1 MVTGKAA
8 RRKQSKLRAG
18 GERMTMDD
26 LAALAGVSKV
36 TVSRALSDNELVA
49 PATRKKVQDLAAQH
63 GYKVNLHARN
73 LRLQKSYTVAVVVE
87 MTPSP
92 ERPMSDPYP
101 LEILGGISQ
110 ALASAGYNLLLTTG
124 RGSREDQIHAADG
137 AILLGQGMDD
147 AAVRRVAESGV
158 PFVVWGAPRREQAY
172 VVVGSDNEQGG
183 ALAAERLLALGRRRL
198 VFLGDTSHAE
208 LAARLSGYR
217 RVIEAAGA
225 RLAASLIC
233 PFTFAGGFNA
243 VESLLAQDSRTQDPK
258 PFDGLFCG
266 SDLVAMGAIR
276 SLTDHGLSVP
286 DDVSVIG
293 YDDTPMA
300 ANFVPPLTSIHQ
312 NWREGGILLG
322 QKILSLIDGHQPTSE
337 VMPASI
343 SVRIS

>member
-1 MVTGKAA
+1 MSIKAVK
-8 RRKQSKLRAG
+8 RKKTRTRPG
-18 GERMTMDD
+18 GDRMTMDD
-26 LAALAGVSKV
+26 LAAIAGVSKV
-36 TVSRALSDNELVA
+36 TISRALSDNELVA
-49 PATRKKVQDLAAQH
+49 PATRKKIQDLAAQH

-87 MTPSP
+87 MTPSA

-124 RGSREDQIHAADG
+124 RGSREEQIHSADG
-137 AILLGQGMDD
+137 AILLGQGLHDD
-147 AAVRRVAESGV
+147 AVRRLAESGV
-158 PFVVWGAPRREQAY
+158 PFVVWGAVGGDPST
-172 VVVGSDNEQGG
+172 VVVGTDNEQGG
-183 ALAAERLLALGRRRL
+183 VLAAERLLALGRRRL
-198 VFLGDTSHAE
+198 VFLGDTDHQE
-208 LAARLSGYR
+208 LAARLAGYER
-217 RVIEAAGA
+217 TIKHAGA
-225 RLAASLIC
+225 RLVTHLSC

-243 VESLLAQDSRTQDPK
+243 VESLLAQEPK

-276 SLTDHGLSVP
+276 SLTDRGLNVP
-286 DDVSVIG
+286 GDVSVIG

-322 QKILSLIDGHQPTSE
+322 EKILALIDGHQPVSE
-337 VMPASI
+337 VLPASI
-343 SVRIS
+343 SIRTS

>member
-1 MVTGKAA
+1 MTVKAA
-8 RRKQSKLRAG
+8 KRKQRRPRGDRL
-18 GERMTMDD
+18 TMDD
-26 LAALAGVSKV
+26 LAVLAGVSKV
-36 TVSRALSDNELVA
+36 TVSRALSDNDLVA
-49 PATRKKVQDLAAQH
+49 PETRKKVQELAAKH

-87 MTPSP
+87 MTPSA

-137 AILLGQGMDD
+137 AILLGQGMGDD
-147 AAVRRVAESGV
+147 AVRRVAESGA
-158 PFVVWGAPRREQAY
+158 PFVVWGAPHPGQDY
-172 VVVGSDNEQGG
+172 VVVGTDNEQGG

-198 VFLGDTSHAE
+198 VFLGDTAHAE
-208 LAARLSGYR
+208 LAARLAGYR
-217 RVIEAAGA
+217 RAIEAGGA
-225 RLAASLIC
+225 RLVANLTC

-243 VESLLAQDSRTQDPK
+243 VESLLAKDAK

-286 DDVSVIG
+286 GDVSVIG

-322 QKILSLIDGHQPTSE
+322 EKILALIDGQQPASE

-343 SVRIS
+343 SIRSS

>member
-1 MVTGKAA
+1 
-8 RRKQSKLRAG
+8 
-18 GERMTMDD
+18 MDD

-36 TVSRALSDNELVA
+36 TVSRALGDNELVA
-49 PATRKKVQDLAAQH
+49 PATRKKIQDLAAEH

-73 LRLQKSYTVAVVVE
+73 LRLQKSNTVAVVVE
-87 MTPSP
+87 MTPSA

-124 RGSREDQIHAADG
+124 RGSPEDQIHAADG
-137 AILLGQGMDD
+137 AILLGQGMGED
-147 AAVRRVAESGV
+147 AVRRLADSGV
-158 PFVVWGAPRREQAY
+158 LFVVWGAPTHGQDY
-172 VVVGSDNEQGG
+172 VVVGSDNDQGG
-183 ALAAERLLALGRRRL
+183 VMAAERLLALGRRRL
-198 VFLGDTSHAE
+198 VFLGDTAHAE
-208 LAARLSGYR
+208 LAARRAGFER
-217 RVIEAAGA
+217 TIHAAGA
-225 RLAASLIC
+225 ELVASLPC

-243 VESLLAQDSRTQDPK
+243 VESLLAHDPK
-258 PFDGLFCG
+258 PLDGLFCG

-286 DDVSVIG
+286 GDVSVIG

-322 QKILSLIDGHQPTSE
+322 QKILSLIDGGRPTSE

-343 SVRIS
+343 SIRTS

>member
-1 MVTGKAA
+1 MTTKAVK
-8 RRKQSKLRAG
+8 RKKAQSRPG
-18 GERMTMDD
+18 GDRLTMDD
-26 LAALAGVSKV
+26 LAVLAGVSKV
-36 TVSRALSDNELVA
+36 TVSRALSNNELVA
-49 PATRKKVQDLAAQH
+49 TATRKKVQELAAQH
-63 GYKVNLHARN
+63 GYKVNQHARN

-137 AILLGQGMDD
+137 AILLGQGMGDD
-147 AAVRRVAESGV
+147 AVRRVSDAGV
-158 PFVVWGAPRREQAY
+158 PFVVWGAPTPGQDY
-172 VVVGSDNEQGG
+172 VVVGSDNAQGG

-198 VFLGDTSHAE
+198 VFLGDTAHAE
-208 LAARLSGYR
+208 LAARLSGYER
-217 RVIEAAGA
+217 AINAAGGKL
-225 RLAASLIC
+225 LAHLSC
-233 PFTFAGGFNA
+233 PFTFVGGFDA
-243 VESLLAQDSRTQDPK
+243 VESLLAKEPK

-276 SLTDHGLSVP
+276 SLTDRGLCVP

-322 QKILSLIDGHQPTSE
+322 QKILSLIDGHQPASE

-343 SVRIS
+343 SIRAS